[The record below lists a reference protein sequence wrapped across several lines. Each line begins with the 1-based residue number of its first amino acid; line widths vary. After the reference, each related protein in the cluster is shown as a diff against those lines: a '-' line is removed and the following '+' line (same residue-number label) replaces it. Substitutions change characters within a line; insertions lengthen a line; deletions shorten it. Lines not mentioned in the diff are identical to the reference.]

1 MKLEI
6 ASPSLCIQCNITR
19 QIGRPWW
26 NAGPRNF
33 GRIFLIKGVIEGIV
47 AESSTSNLPRR
58 STFPSVRDVVRT
70 QWNRMG
76 ISFINRIF
84 LPDLILAPPAAKH
97 FIALD
102 HKREAKFQIKPS
114 LHLQYYTFIS
124 NFSQQLSRGKKRIF
138 PVLEKEKKG
147 KRRNYHTRN
156 VDIISHNDE
165 IILLHEN

>member
-1 MKLEI
+1 MDEYFSLRVSLKVSLPNHQLLI
-6 ASPSLCIQCNITR
+6 YPDDLLSPPFAT
-19 QIGRPWW
+19 
-26 NAGPRNF
+26 
-33 GRIFLIKGVIEGIV
+33 
-47 AESSTSNLPRR
+47 
-58 STFPSVRDVVRT
+58 T

-114 LHLQYYTFIS
+114 LHLQYCTFIS

-138 PVLEKEKKG
+138 PVPEKERKG